1 MMLSVEALK
10 IRYGEVEAVR
20 RVDLAV
26 DSGEIIALVGAN
38 GAGKSSTLGAIAGL
52 VPAASGR
59 VVFDGVD
66 ITGLAPE
73 AIARKGVALV
83 PEGRR
88 IFASLTVADN
98 LRLGG
103 AVHLS
108 AVEATAREEEMLEL
122 FPILRRYHRVKGGN
136 LSGGEQQM
144 LAIARA
150 LMSKPRMV
158 LLDEPSLGLAPQL
171 IDTVFD
177 LIAELRRNGLTILL
191 VEQNVALALEIADRA
206 IVLANGEVVLSG
218 TARGARQLGP
228 CPPSLSRS
236 LNHDR
241 AADHQ
246 CGEPRRRLCAAG
258 AWAGDRLFH
267 RRPDQLRPWRA
278 DDAVGLCLACRAG
291 VRPAVSAGRA
301 CRRRLAARLPRSPWS
316 ASPSGRCA
324 APASPACC

>member
-1 MMLSVEALK
+1 MLSVEALR

-52 VPAASGR
+52 VPAVSGK

-73 AIARKGVALV
+73 AIARKGVSLV

-88 IFASLTVADN
+88 IFAGLTVADN

-103 AVHLS
+103 AMHLP
-108 AVEATAREEEMLEL
+108 AVEARVREEEMLEL
-122 FPILRRYHRVKGGN
+122 FPVLRRYHRVKGGN

-150 LMSKPRMV
+150 LMGKPRMV

-177 LIAELRRNGLTILL
+177 LIAELRRSGLTILL
-191 VEQNVALALEIADRA
+191 VEQNVALALEVADRA

-218 TARGARQLGP
+218 TAKELATSDLVRQAYLGA
-228 CPPSLSRS
+228 
-236 LNHDR
+236 
-241 AADHQ
+241 
-246 CGEPRRRLCAAG
+246 
-258 AWAGDRLFH
+258 
-267 RRPDQLRPWRA
+267 
-278 DDAVGLCLACRAG
+278 
-291 VRPAVSAGRA
+291 
-301 CRRRLAARLPRSPWS
+301 
-316 ASPSGRCA
+316 
-324 APASPACC
+324 

>member
-1 MMLSVEALK
+1 MLSVEALK

-52 VPAASGR
+52 VPAVSGK

-73 AIARKGVALV
+73 AIARKGVSLV

-88 IFASLTVADN
+88 IFAGLTVADN

-103 AVHLS
+103 AMHLP
-108 AVEATAREEEMLEL
+108 ATEARAREEEMLEL

-150 LMSKPRMV
+150 LMGKPRMV

-177 LIAELRRNGLTILL
+177 LIAEFRRNGLTILL

-218 TARGARQLGP
+218 TAKELATSDLVRQAYLGA
-228 CPPSLSRS
+228 
-236 LNHDR
+236 
-241 AADHQ
+241 
-246 CGEPRRRLCAAG
+246 
-258 AWAGDRLFH
+258 
-267 RRPDQLRPWRA
+267 
-278 DDAVGLCLACRAG
+278 
-291 VRPAVSAGRA
+291 
-301 CRRRLAARLPRSPWS
+301 
-316 ASPSGRCA
+316 
-324 APASPACC
+324 

>member
-1 MMLSVEALK
+1 MLSVEALK

-52 VPAASGR
+52 VPAVSGK

-66 ITGLAPE
+66 ITGMAPE
-73 AIARKGVALV
+73 AIARKGVSLV

-88 IFASLTVADN
+88 IFAGLTVADN

-103 AVHLS
+103 AMHLP
-108 AVEATAREEEMLEL
+108 AVEARAREEEMLEL

-150 LMSKPRMV
+150 LMGKPRMV

-177 LIAELRRNGLTILL
+177 LIAELRRTGLTILL

-218 TARGARQLGP
+218 TARELASSDLVRQAYLGA
-228 CPPSLSRS
+228 
-236 LNHDR
+236 
-241 AADHQ
+241 
-246 CGEPRRRLCAAG
+246 
-258 AWAGDRLFH
+258 
-267 RRPDQLRPWRA
+267 
-278 DDAVGLCLACRAG
+278 
-291 VRPAVSAGRA
+291 
-301 CRRRLAARLPRSPWS
+301 
-316 ASPSGRCA
+316 
-324 APASPACC
+324 

>member
-1 MMLSVEALK
+1 MLSVEALK

-52 VPAASGR
+52 VPAVSGK

-73 AIARKGVALV
+73 VIARKGVSLV

-88 IFASLTVADN
+88 IFAGLTVADN

-103 AVHLS
+103 AMHLP
-108 AVEATAREEEMLEL
+108 AVEARAREEEMLEL

-144 LAIARA
+144 LAIART
-150 LMSKPRMV
+150 LMGKPRMV

-191 VEQNVALALEIADRA
+191 VEQNVALALEVADRA

-218 TARGARQLGP
+218 TAKELATSDLVRQAYLGA
-228 CPPSLSRS
+228 
-236 LNHDR
+236 
-241 AADHQ
+241 
-246 CGEPRRRLCAAG
+246 
-258 AWAGDRLFH
+258 
-267 RRPDQLRPWRA
+267 
-278 DDAVGLCLACRAG
+278 
-291 VRPAVSAGRA
+291 
-301 CRRRLAARLPRSPWS
+301 
-316 ASPSGRCA
+316 
-324 APASPACC
+324 

>member
-1 MMLSVEALK
+1 MLSVEALK

-52 VPAASGR
+52 VPAVSGK

-73 AIARKGVALV
+73 VIARKGVSLV

-88 IFASLTVADN
+88 IFAGLTVADN

-103 AVHLS
+103 AMHLP
-108 AVEATAREEEMLEL
+108 AVEARVREEEMLEL

-150 LMSKPRMV
+150 LMGKPRMV

-191 VEQNVALALEIADRA
+191 VEQNVALALEVADRA

-218 TARGARQLGP
+218 TAKELATSDLVRQAYLGA
-228 CPPSLSRS
+228 
-236 LNHDR
+236 
-241 AADHQ
+241 
-246 CGEPRRRLCAAG
+246 
-258 AWAGDRLFH
+258 
-267 RRPDQLRPWRA
+267 
-278 DDAVGLCLACRAG
+278 
-291 VRPAVSAGRA
+291 
-301 CRRRLAARLPRSPWS
+301 
-316 ASPSGRCA
+316 
-324 APASPACC
+324 

>member
-1 MMLSVEALK
+1 MLSVEGLK

-20 RVDLAV
+20 RVDLTV
-26 DSGEIIALVGAN
+26 ESGEILALVGAN

-52 VPAASGR
+52 VRVAAGK
-59 VVFDGVD
+59 VVFEGVD

-73 AIARKGVALV
+73 VVARKGVALV

-103 AVHLS
+103 AVHQP
-108 AVEATAREEEMLEL
+108 AAEARLREEEMLEL
-122 FPILRRYHRVKGGN
+122 FPILRRYYRAKGGN

-150 LMSKPRMV
+150 LMGKPRMI

-177 LIAELRRNGLTILL
+177 LIAELRRKGMTILL

-206 IVLANGEVVLSG
+206 VVLANGEVVLSG
-218 TARGARQLGP
+218 TAKELASSDLVRQAYLGA
-228 CPPSLSRS
+228 
-236 LNHDR
+236 
-241 AADHQ
+241 
-246 CGEPRRRLCAAG
+246 
-258 AWAGDRLFH
+258 
-267 RRPDQLRPWRA
+267 
-278 DDAVGLCLACRAG
+278 
-291 VRPAVSAGRA
+291 
-301 CRRRLAARLPRSPWS
+301 
-316 ASPSGRCA
+316 
-324 APASPACC
+324 

>member
-1 MMLSVEALK
+1 MLSVEALK

-52 VPAASGR
+52 VPVVSGK

-66 ITGLAPE
+66 ITGRAPE

-88 IFASLTVADN
+88 IFAGLTVADN

-103 AVHLS
+103 AMHLQ
-108 AVEATAREEEMLEL
+108 AAEARAREEEMLEL

-150 LMSKPRMV
+150 LMGKPRMV

-206 IVLANGEVVLSG
+206 IVLANGEVVLAG
-218 TARGARQLGP
+218 TAKELASSDLVRQAYLGA
-228 CPPSLSRS
+228 
-236 LNHDR
+236 
-241 AADHQ
+241 
-246 CGEPRRRLCAAG
+246 
-258 AWAGDRLFH
+258 
-267 RRPDQLRPWRA
+267 
-278 DDAVGLCLACRAG
+278 
-291 VRPAVSAGRA
+291 
-301 CRRRLAARLPRSPWS
+301 
-316 ASPSGRCA
+316 
-324 APASPACC
+324 

>member
-1 MMLSVEALK
+1 MLSVEALK

-20 RVDLAV
+20 RVDLTV

-38 GAGKSSTLGAIAGL
+38 GAGKSSTLGAVAGL
-52 VPAASGR
+52 VPAASGK

-103 AVHLS
+103 AVHQP
-108 AVEATAREEEMLEL
+108 AAEARVREEEMLEL

-150 LMSKPRMV
+150 LMGKPRMV

-177 LIAELRRNGLTILL
+177 LIAELRRKGLTILL

-206 IVLANGEVVLSG
+206 IVLANGKVVLSG
-218 TARGARQLGP
+218 TAKELASSDLVRQAYLGA
-228 CPPSLSRS
+228 
-236 LNHDR
+236 
-241 AADHQ
+241 
-246 CGEPRRRLCAAG
+246 
-258 AWAGDRLFH
+258 
-267 RRPDQLRPWRA
+267 
-278 DDAVGLCLACRAG
+278 
-291 VRPAVSAGRA
+291 
-301 CRRRLAARLPRSPWS
+301 
-316 ASPSGRCA
+316 
-324 APASPACC
+324 

>member
-1 MMLSVEALK
+1 MLSVEALK

-20 RVDLAV
+20 RVDLTVA
-26 DSGEIIALVGAN
+26 SGEIIALVGAN

-52 VPAASGR
+52 VPAASGK
-59 VVFDGVD
+59 VVFDGAA
-66 ITGLAPE
+66 ITGMAPE

-103 AVHLS
+103 AVHQS
-108 AVEATAREEEMLEL
+108 AAEAKLREEEMLEL

-150 LMSKPRMV
+150 LMSKPRMI

-177 LIAELRRNGLTILL
+177 LIAELRRKGLTILL

-206 IVLANGEVVLSG
+206 VVLANGEVVLSG
-218 TARGARQLGP
+218 TARELASSDLVRQAYLGA
-228 CPPSLSRS
+228 
-236 LNHDR
+236 
-241 AADHQ
+241 
-246 CGEPRRRLCAAG
+246 
-258 AWAGDRLFH
+258 
-267 RRPDQLRPWRA
+267 
-278 DDAVGLCLACRAG
+278 
-291 VRPAVSAGRA
+291 
-301 CRRRLAARLPRSPWS
+301 
-316 ASPSGRCA
+316 
-324 APASPACC
+324 